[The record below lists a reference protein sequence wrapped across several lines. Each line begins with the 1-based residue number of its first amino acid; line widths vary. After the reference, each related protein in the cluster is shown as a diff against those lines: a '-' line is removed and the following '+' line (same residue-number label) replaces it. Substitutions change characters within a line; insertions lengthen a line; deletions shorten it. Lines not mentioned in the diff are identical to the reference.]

1 MKGNKV
7 FLAVALILLSV
18 LIVMSVGCGS
28 KETVPVDH
36 AEETDAEMETPTG
49 VFFGPGLH
57 LVNIDIEPGRYRVA
71 DNVIYWARLS
81 DTQGA
86 TTYGD
91 SDLSLRE
98 KVEFMIVN
106 DAPLGGPV
114 IVDIDSSDVAFE
126 SVGDG
131 LWVLI
136 DDSYQPEIRTTFGDG
151 VWLVGIDIEPGTY
164 QTNDDLILFK
174 RLSNFSHEADGWI
187 DISFDN
193 ITVEGGATVVIE
205 PSDVGFQS
213 LGGTMSGPK
222 EAIWTKID

>member
-7 FLAVALILLSV
+7 FLAVAIILLSV

-28 KETVPVDH
+28 KETVPVDLT
-36 AEETDAEMETPTG
+36 EETGAEMETPTG

-57 LVNIDIEPGRYRVA
+57 MVNIDIEPGRYRA
-71 DNVIYWARLS
+71 AGNVIYWARLS
-81 DTQGA
+81 DTLGA
-86 TTYGD
+86 TTYGE

-98 KVEFMIVN
+98 KVEFIIVN
-106 DAPLGGPV
+106 GAPLAGPV

-131 LWVLI
+131 LWILI
-136 DDSYQPEIRTTFGDG
+136 DKTYQPEIKTTFGDG

-164 QTNDDLILFK
+164 QTKDDLLFFQ

-193 ITVEGGATVVIE
+193 ITVEGGTTVVIE
-205 PSDVGFQS
+205 PTDVGFQTV
-213 LGGTMSGPK
+213 GGTMSGSK